1 MRVMSRILVLTDS
14 VRVAPLIG
22 AAQLQLIG
30 RRTHRGET
38 ERVGES
44 VGAGQVRLL
53 ELQPGQV
60 PNLDRRVG
68 RSTAVLAAERSL
80 FAVHIAVS
88 PVMSR
93 RGPRADGDHPRA
105 VIDCSSRPDDEIT
118 TDDCAVSQVLMRNP
132 SVLTGTRYD
141 DRTYPH
147 DAAQ

>member
-1 MRVMSRILVLTDS
+1 MSRILVLTDS

-53 ELQPGQV
+53 ELQPGHRT
-60 PNLDRRVG
+60 LIVG
-68 RSTAVLAAERSL
+68 LAARPRSAPL
-80 FAVHIAVS
+80 FAVQIAVS

-93 RGPRADGDHPRA
+93 RGPRAAGDHPRA
-105 VIDCSSRPDDEIT
+105 VIDCSSLPDDEIT

>member
-30 RRTHRGET
+30 RRTHRSET

-44 VGAGQVRLL
+44 AGAGQVRLL

-68 RSTAVLAAERSL
+68 RSAAAPRSAPL
-80 FAVHIAVS
+80 FAVQIAVS

-105 VIDCSSRPDDEIT
+105 VIDCSSLPDDEIT